1 MVDPDSITVQLTPI
15 GCSQNLFYEEVEW
28 CETIKVVNADCGPV
42 WCSYTVFAERKDT
55 SKNIPEYQGLTPAD
69 YPGDND
75 NYLVN
80 DGK

>member
-1 MVDPDSITVQLTPI
+1 MKNKINCGSGKVLGISGVTNALIPPPI
-15 GCSQNLFYEEVEW
+15 PQ
-28 CETIKVVNADCGPV
+28 K
-42 WCSYTVFAERKDT
+42 KDT